1 MNQAWKDLED
11 NTMSPEVYAKSVVAK
26 VVKSNPPGQI
36 WCGSGAFTVWLVE
49 TLNIHWAYSLAFS
62 KMFGLDHKAPSSMK

>member
-11 NTMSPEVYAKSVVAK
+11 NTMSPEVNAKTVVTKIAK
-26 VVKSNPPGQI
+26 TNPPEQI

-49 TLNIHWAYSLAFS
+49 TLNIHWVYSLAFS
-62 KMFGLDHKAPSSMK
+62 KMFGLDRKAPSSTK